1 MTPMQHPIL
10 GESKTFASLYMQDM
24 QGKICK
30 AKKHVPPLGDYA
42 WILTNGTPGME
53 AQGVAVAQAT
63 GMPFKL
69 KKVSVRGPL
78 AWLPARIQ
86 IWLPPKFLLRSV
98 ATSEPLCPPWP
109 RLIVSVGR
117 QSVAPALAIKRLS
130 NPSTFSVHI
139 QDPKVSAHHF
149 DWIAAPAHDGFSG
162 PNVTTTL
169 GAVHGITP
177 LRVAAAKERFAKL
190 IDRLPRP
197 RVAVLLGGNSRA
209 FRFTLA
215 DAEKLGRSLAT
226 MARENA
232 GSLLVT
238 PSGRTPP
245 EAVAV
250 LKRAILEVPH
260 LIWDGTGENP
270 YLAFLGFADAI
281 VVTSDSVN
289 MVTEAAGTGKPVYVE
304 SLQGNSRRIARFHA
318 FMREAGATR
327 PFNGRLETW
336 SYKPIN
342 DTELIASV
350 IRRALGIEKRT
361 ID

>member
-1 MTPMQHPIL
+1 MTRDI
-10 GESKTFASLYMQDM
+10 ASWRERNVRGSFM
-24 QGKICK
+24 QGK
-30 AKKHVPPLGDYA
+30 KHAPPLADYA
-42 WILTNGTPGME
+42 WILTNGTPGMN

-69 KKVSVRGPL
+69 KKVSVRGPV
-78 AWLPARIQ
+78 AWLPTRIQ
-86 IWLPPKFLLRSV
+86 IWLPPKLLLRSV
-98 ATSEPLCPPWP
+98 AVSEPLCPPWP

-117 QSVAPALAIKRLS
+117 QCVAPALAIKRLS
-130 NPSTFSVHI
+130 SPSTFAVHI

-149 DWIAAPAHDGFSG
+149 DWIAAPEHDGFSG
-162 PNVTTTL
+162 PNVTTTV

-177 LRVAAAKERFAKL
+177 VRVAAAKEGFAKL

-245 EAVAV
+245 EVVAV

-260 LIWDGTGENP
+260 VIWDGTGENP

-304 SLQGNSRRIARFHA
+304 SLQGSSRRIARFHA
-318 FMREAGATR
+318 VMRKSGATR
-327 PFNGRLETW
+327 PFKGRLETW

>member
-1 MTPMQHPIL
+1 
-10 GESKTFASLYMQDM
+10 MQD
-24 QGKICK
+24 
-30 AKKHVPPLGDYA
+30 KKSVPSIA

-53 AQGVAVAQAT
+53 AQGIAVAHAT
-63 GMPFKL
+63 GIPFEL
-69 KKVSVRGPL
+69 KKVRVKGPL
-78 AWLPARIQ
+78 AWLPAQIQ
-86 IWLPPKFLLRSV
+86 IWLPPGFFLRSV
-98 ATSEPLCPPWP
+98 ASSEPLCPPWP

-117 QSVAPALAIKRLS
+117 QSVAAALAIKRLS
-130 NPSTFSVHI
+130 NECTFAVHI

-149 DWIAAPAHDGFSG
+149 DWIAAPEHDGFRG
-162 PNVTTTL
+162 TNVTTTR

-177 LRVAAAKERFAKL
+177 VRVATAKVDFANL
-190 IDRLPRP
+190 IDQLPRP

-209 FRFTLA
+209 FRFKLA
-215 DAEKLGRSLAT
+215 DAEKFGHSLAAMT
-226 MARENA
+226 RENN

-245 EAVAV
+245 EAVAA
-250 LKRAILEVPH
+250 LERAIMDVPH
-260 LIWDGTGENP
+260 VIWDGSGANP

-304 SLQGNSRRIARFHA
+304 FLQGNSRRITRFHTS
-318 FMREAGATR
+318 MSNAGATR

-342 DTELIASV
+342 DTEVIASV
-350 IRRALGIEKRT
+350 IRRALGIKK
-361 ID
+361 